1 MAREYC
7 KDMAVELTLPAYHR
21 SDLIWAQPTFHLST
35 SRLATQISRSITKN
49 RDAFDAMA
57 ATDKVV
63 QVELTLNTGL
73 LLILLVQLM
82 KAVMEDEEIV
92 EGFKMAMDHV
102 S

>member
-21 SDLIWAQPTFHLST
+21 SDLIWAQSTLYLST
-35 SRLATQISRSITKN
+35 FRLATQISRSITKN

-63 QVELTLNTGL
+63 QVKWTLNF
-73 LLILLVQLM
+73 
-82 KAVMEDEEIV
+82 V
-92 EGFKMAMDHV
+92 ESCSSFL
-102 S
+102 SS

>member
-21 SDLIWAQPTFHLST
+21 SDLIRAQPTFHLST

-63 QVELTLNTGL
+63 QVELTL
-73 LLILLVQLM
+73 
-82 KAVMEDEEIV
+82 DFV
-92 EGFKMAMDHV
+92 EFC
-102 S
+102 SSFLSS